1 MTADTGMS
9 PTAPLPGPR
18 PGPGRVAPG
27 FAAGGGSPSLD
38 PGPPDLSSQTV
49 ASVPILDL
57 VDVHAAYGR
66 IEVLRGV
73 NLSVPRGAV
82 MALLGAN
89 GAGKTTLLRVISGL
103 MPATAGHI
111 HLGGVHVNGRTPDE
125 LTRAGLTMVPEGRGV
140 FPNLTVEENLWLSSY
155 SGQKVDK
162 ILTEAYTRFPR
173 LKERRRQLAGSM
185 SGGEQQML
193 SLARS
198 LAAEPALLL
207 LDELSMGLAPLIVES
222 LYDSVAEI
230 AETGVS
236 IVVVEQ
242 FASSAL
248 RVSDY
253 AAVMQGGKVVQTGEP
268 GEIEARLNE
277 LYFGGAA

>member
-1 MTADTGMS
+1 MSTAT
-9 PTAPLPGPR
+9 P
-18 PGPGRVAPG
+18 
-27 FAAGGGSPSLD
+27 
-38 PGPPDLSSQTV
+38 
-49 ASVPILDL
+49 PILEL

-73 NLSVPRGAV
+73 DLNVPRGAV

-103 MPATAGHI
+103 MTPTSGHI
-111 HLGGVHVNGRTPDE
+111 PLSGAHVNGSSPDA

-155 SGQKVDK
+155 SGQPVEK
-162 ILTEAYTRFPR
+162 ILTEAYSRFPR
-173 LKERRRQLAGSM
+173 LKERRRQLAGSL

-193 SLARS
+193 SLSRA
-198 LAAEPALLL
+198 LASDPALLL

-230 AETGVS
+230 AERGVS
-236 IVVVEQ
+236 ILVVEQ

-248 RVSDY
+248 RVADY
-253 AAVMQGGKVVQTGEP
+253 AAVMHGGRIVDTGEP
-268 GEIEARLNE
+268 GEIEAKLND